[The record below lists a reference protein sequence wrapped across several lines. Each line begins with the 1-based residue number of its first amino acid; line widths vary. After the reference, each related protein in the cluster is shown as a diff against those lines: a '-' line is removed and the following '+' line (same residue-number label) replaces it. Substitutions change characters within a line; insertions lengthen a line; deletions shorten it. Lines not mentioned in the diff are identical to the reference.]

1 MLPITATH
9 AWRAAH
15 PGAAI
20 GLLEISGAD
29 NTAPCAALEDARRAV
44 EARLRQRYAGFTR
57 REFLDIP
64 SMAIYHAYYRS
75 FDKTYHVLLQL
86 ESVVLKD
93 KSLPHVS
100 PLVDAVFAAEL
111 ETLVLTAG
119 HDVDCLGGPV
129 SMDIVG
135 QDEEFTQM
143 GGKAK
148 RLLSGDMAMRD
159 NGKIVCTILYG
170 QDAISPI
177 SLATTH
183 PLYVA
188 YAPPGVPPA
197 DIQAHLE
204 KIEAHIRLFAPG
216 CRREQLTVIQATG

>member
-15 PGAAI
+15 PGATI

-29 NTAPCAALEDARRAV
+29 NTAPAPALDEARRAI
-44 EARLRQRYAGFTR
+44 EERLRRRYAGFTR
-57 REFLDIP
+57 PDFLKIP
-64 SMAIYHAYYRS
+64 TMSAYHAYYRS
-75 FDKTYHVLLQL
+75 FDKSYHVLLQL
-86 ESVVLKD
+86 ESVVLKG
-93 KSLPHVS
+93 KSLPQVS

-119 HDVDCLGGPV
+119 HDVDRLGGPV
-129 SMDIVG
+129 SMDITG
-135 QDEEFTQM
+135 ENEEFIQM
-143 GGKAK
+143 GGKTK
-148 RLLSGDMAMRD
+148 RLPPGDMAMRD
-159 NGKIVCTILYG
+159 NGQIVCTILYG

-177 SLATTH
+177 SLTTLH

-188 YAPPGVPPA
+188 YAPPGVPAA

-204 KIEAHIRLFAPG
+204 KI
-216 CRREQLTVIQATG
+216 